1 MLKYKGR
8 KVEVGEGGFLVRV
21 IQEGKPLDG
30 KYYFR
35 NKEAQA
41 LFDELRN
48 QSYLDDY
55 WNVGDNFY
63 FRFLSGET
71 HHYTRREILRMAK
84 GQDEECVTKDLKDLI
99 IE

>member
-1 MLKYKGR
+1 MLKYKDR

-21 IQEGKPLDG
+21 IQEGKRLDG

-48 QSYLDDY
+48 QTSLDDY
-55 WNVGDNFY
+55 WNVGDKFF
-63 FRFLSGET
+63 FRFLCGET
-71 HHYTRREILRMAK
+71 LCYTRREILRMAN
-84 GQDEECVTKDLKDLI
+84 GEH
-99 IE
+99 